1 MENFFLNLNIN
12 AEQLQHMIQM
22 TDAILFL
29 CFTILVGYLFLFA
42 FKSLGKSKFPYPPA
56 NKKQKFVILFSAYKE
71 DEIIIHSATNLLK
84 QNYPRDKYDIL
95 VIADQMK
102 ESTNQEL
109 ENLGI
114 MVLRLNE
121 NSSKNKALQMAV
133 KHIEFNNLKYDIA
146 IILDANNL
154 VENNFLD
161 NLNDAFYSGCSVVQT
176 HRVAKNLNTSIAI
189 LDAVSE
195 EMNNN
200 IFRKGH
206 TNLGFSASLIG
217 SGMAFEYDI
226 FKDCIM
232 EASIIGENKQLE
244 MLLLKEYTYIEYL
257 GTVYTYDEKV
267 KKSSQFYNQRR
278 RWIASQFYNLFFGLK
293 SLPFALLQG
302 NWDYANKIFQWMM
315 PPRII
320 LLGLIIIFSL
330 VTSYY
335 DVSMCIKWWG
345 LLAALILTFTM
356 AIPDY
361 LINGKL
367 LKAILNIPLLFFM
380 MFLGLFC
387 MSRAKKEI
395 LHTEKNN

>member
-1 MENFFLNLNIN
+1 MENFFLNLNVN